1 MNDNLKMV
9 NNAEV
14 KKSDLS
20 FWQKV
25 KNVLT
30 NINEHYIKFPAY
42 ILAHPIKGFDD
53 FKRES
58 KGKMQV
64 SIVFLILLMILQ
76 ILKFQFSGFVVNQND
91 PNDLN
96 TAREIGLVIFPIILF
111 TVSNWSVTTLFDG
124 KGKMREIFMMLCY
137 ALYPLIIVNIF
148 GIIFSNIITLDEVGF
163 YNLLLGLGA
172 FLTGYMIFFGLVSI
186 HEYGVLKCI
195 GSIIGTAVAILVILF
210 ILLLAFDL
218 FQQVYSFIYTIYR
231 EISLRYL

>member
-25 KNVLT
+25 LNVLQY
-30 NINEHYIKFPAY
+30 INEHYIKFPAY

-53 FKRES
+53 FKREN

-64 SIVFLILLMILQ
+64 AVTFLILLI
-76 ILKFQFSGFVVNQND
+76 ILKILNFQYSGFVVNQNNPD
-91 PNDLN
+91 DLN
-96 TAREIGLVIFPIILF
+96 TMREISLILFPIILF
-111 TVSNWSVTTLFDG
+111 TVSNWSITTLFDG

-137 ALYPLIIVNIF
+137 SLYPLIWVNIF
-148 GIIFSNIITLDEVGF
+148 GIIFSNIITVDEVGF
-163 YNLLLGLGA
+163 YNLLIGLGS

-195 GSIIGTAVAILVILF
+195 GSIVGTVVAILVILF
-210 ILLLAFDL
+210 IVLLAFDL
-218 FQQVYSFIYTIYR
+218 FQQVYSFLYTIYR